1 MDQTTIN
8 RAPKIEA
15 VTSADEMLDF
25 QQLVRM
31 VPIADSLA
39 RYVVGLVRATRPEDG
54 GAPDFVKKYV
64 NYGGSIRAAQFIVLA
79 AKARALSRKRYHV
92 AYDDITA
99 VIVPVLRHRILLNF
113 HAESDSHRQRRD
125 SQSPGGPRCAA
136 QGDLVQR
143 FLEPAVLAGISS
155 LDLVAK
161 TVVDGFV
168 AGLHRSPDFGFSQ
181 EFAEY
186 RAYAPGDDLR
196 HVDWNLFARTE
207 RCYLKR
213 YRGETNSQLTMLLD
227 ASNSMEYTSGP
238 PKKMDYARFIAAS
251 LFYLA
256 IHNQRD
262 AAGVIVFDE
271 KVRDVVRPSTRPGQ
285 LARLFAALERAEPHA
300 RTDFAKP
307 LHHFQE
313 LLHRRGIAIV
323 ISDFY
328 EDPET
333 IVRTVEPL
341 RFRGNEV
348 VLFHILDP
356 EEIRPSP
363 EELRDPCRPRDGAE
377 NRSGSRIR
385 QDVVPRQD

>member
-1 MDQTTIN
+1 M
-8 RAPKIEA
+8 
-15 VTSADEMLDF
+15 
-25 QQLVRM
+25 
-31 VPIADSLA
+31 
-39 RYVVGLVRATRPEDG
+39 
-54 GAPDFVKKYV
+54 
-64 NYGGSIRAAQFIVLA
+64 
-79 AKARALSRKRYHV
+79 
-92 AYDDITA
+92 
-99 VIVPVLRHRILLNF
+99 
-113 HAESDSHRQRRD
+113 
-125 SQSPGGPRCAA
+125 
-136 QGDLVQR
+136 QR
-143 FLEPAVLAGISS
+143 FLQPAVLAGISS

-186 RAYAPGDDLR
+186 RAYTPGDDLR

-213 YRGETNSQLTMLLD
+213 YRGETNSQLTVLLD

-238 PKKMDYARFIAAS
+238 PRRPNQDLPFGAPIKKMDYARYIAAS

-262 AAGVIVFDE
+262 AAGLIVFDE

-300 RTDFAKP
+300 RTDFARP

-333 IVRTVEPL
+333 IVRTIEPL

-348 VLFHILDP
+348 VLFHVLDP
-356 EEIRPSP
+356 EEIRPVLKSSAILVDL
-363 EELRDPCRPRDGAE
+363 ETDQKIE
-377 NRSGSRIR
+377 
-385 QDVVPRQD
+385 VVPEYAKTSYRAKIEAHIERLRSRTRAAGMDYELLVTDRPLDAALRGYLALRKERN

>member
-1 MDQTTIN
+1 M
-8 RAPKIEA
+8 
-15 VTSADEMLDF
+15 M
-25 QQLVRM
+25 
-31 VPIADSLA
+31 
-39 RYVVGLVRATRPEDG
+39 
-54 GAPDFVKKYV
+54 
-64 NYGGSIRAAQFIVLA
+64 
-79 AKARALSRKRYHV
+79 
-92 AYDDITA
+92 
-99 VIVPVLRHRILLNF
+99 
-113 HAESDSHRQRRD
+113 
-125 SQSPGGPRCAA
+125 
-136 QGDLVQR
+136 QR
-143 FLEPAVLAGISS
+143 FLDPAVLAGISS

-186 RAYAPGDDLR
+186 RAYTPGDDLR

-213 YRGETNSQLTMLLD
+213 YRGETNSQLTVLLD

-238 PKKMDYARFIAAS
+238 PKKMDYARFVAAS

-262 AAGVIVFDE
+262 AAGLIVFDE
-271 KVRDVVRPSTRPGQ
+271 QVRDIVRPSTRPGQ
-285 LARLFAALERAEPHA
+285 LGSLFAALERAEPHA
-300 RTDFAKP
+300 RTDLAKP

-328 EDPET
+328 EDPQS
-333 IVRTVEPL
+333 IVRAVEPL
-341 RFRGNEV
+341 RYRGNEV

-356 EEIRPSP
+356 QEIRPVLNSSAILVDL
-363 EELRDPCRPRDGAE
+363 ETDQKIE
-377 NRSGSRIR
+377 
-385 QDVVPRQD
+385 VVPEYAMTSYRAKIDAHVDRLSSQTRAAGMDYQLLVTDQPLDAALRQYLALRQERN